1 MVNSPESLTS
11 YGQGQTAPSVI
22 YFDRRKMLKGQLTW
36 QVIAL
41 LIAITFLVLMI
52 VS

>member
-1 MVNSPESLTS
+1 
-11 YGQGQTAPSVI
+11 
-22 YFDRRKMLKGQLTW
+22 MLKGQLTW

-52 VS
+52 VFITNTRGDMLNVAKDLGSAIKI